1 MEIFASSHGNLMEI
15 FASSHGNLMEIFAS
29 SHGNLMEIFASSH
42 GNLMEIFASS
52 HGNLMEIFASSHGNL
67 MEIFASS
74 HGNLMEIFAS
84 SHGNLMEIFASSQ
97 GNLMEIFA
105 SSHGNE
111 MNACALAVVETMSPT
126 RQFPPLH
133 AADVSR
139 GTEMPIQS
147 GVSGVAGKRPTD
159 YNMWEYS
166 EQASYVLYIL
176 AIIFQICFFFGVPLS
191 ATIVTL
197 ITMERFVAV
206 FYPLRF
212 TSIVTKNRAWMA
224 VAMSYILWIPYP
236 VYISTFYRFLYREII
251 AWDLYVG
258 NASFLPNDVIV
269 FIELN
274 LVTPLGSYIPFILVT
289 GGSLLIALRV
299 KVTMKKRQTMVSAS
313 AKTSAK
319 TSKTTT
325 TLLTVCVVF
334 SVTKF
339 ASVMAYVVD
348 YTNQESAEVVNLRL
362 TLGIVTI
369 LLDILNASSNFI
381 IYIVCNKKFRTTVKE
396 MIKHK

>member
-1 MEIFASSHGNLMEI
+1 MEVSTIGSNITSD
-15 FASSHGNLMEIFAS
+15 
-29 SHGNLMEIFASSH
+29 
-42 GNLMEIFASS
+42 
-52 HGNLMEIFASSHGNL
+52 
-67 MEIFASS
+67 
-74 HGNLMEIFAS
+74 
-84 SHGNLMEIFASSQ
+84 
-97 GNLMEIFA
+97 
-105 SSHGNE
+105 
-111 MNACALAVVETMSPT
+111 MNAENSSVIRDTII
-126 RQFPPLH
+126 
-133 AADVSR
+133 VSR
-139 GTEMPIQS
+139 FVILFNLYATVLINPLIAIFGLIGNVISIRVLIKS
-147 GVSGVAGKRPTD
+147 GLEKSSNILLVSLCVADSFCLISAVNIANIISFLPGKRPTD
-159 YNMWEYS
+159 FNMWEYS

-274 LVTPLGSYIPFILVT
+274 LITPLGSYIPFILVT

-319 TSKTTT
+319 RSKTTT

-339 ASVMAYVVD
+339 ASVMAYVVE
-348 YTNQESAEVVNLRL
+348 YTDQASAEVVNLRL

-369 LLDILNASSNFI
+369 LLDMLNASSNFI

-396 MIKHK
+396 MIRHK